1 MHDDEV
7 DVDATLV
14 RRLVSSQFPE
24 WADLAIERFDSAG
37 TDNAIFRLGQDMAVR
52 LPRIPSAAQKVEKE
66 YRWLPM
72 LAPLLPL
79 AIPEPIAKGSPGE
92 GYPWRWSVY
101 RWLEGEPSAVGG
113 TVDPRRAAI
122 ELARFVAALQRIDA
136 AEGPTPGEHNSFRG
150 VPLALRD
157 GRTRAAIA
165 ALDDSIDRP
174 TASAAWDTALGAP
187 EWQGPAVW
195 LHGDLQ
201 AANLLIYNGK
211 LSAVIDFGCLGV
223 GDPACD
229 LMAAWTCVP
238 ADLRDVFRAELAV
251 DDATWLRGRGW
262 ALSFGLIALP
272 YYENTHPVLAG
283 IARQTIEEILADAN
297 PSTD

>member
-52 LPRIPSAAQKVEKE
+52 LPRIPSAEQKVEKE

-113 TVDPRRAAI
+113 TADPRRATL
-122 ELARFVAALQRIDA
+122 ELARFVAALQRIDPA
-136 AEGPTPGEHNSFRG
+136 SGPLPGEHNSFGG

-174 TASAAWDTALGAP
+174 TASAAWDTASEHRSGTSLWCGSR
-187 EWQGPAVW
+187 EISR
-195 LHGDLQ
+195 LR
-201 AANLLIYNGK
+201 
-211 LSAVIDFGCLGV
+211 
-223 GDPACD
+223 
-229 LMAAWTCVP
+229 TC
-238 ADLRDVFRAELAV
+238 
-251 DDATWLRGRGW
+251 
-262 ALSFGLIALP
+262 
-272 YYENTHPVLAG
+272 
-283 IARQTIEEILADAN
+283 
-297 PSTD
+297 